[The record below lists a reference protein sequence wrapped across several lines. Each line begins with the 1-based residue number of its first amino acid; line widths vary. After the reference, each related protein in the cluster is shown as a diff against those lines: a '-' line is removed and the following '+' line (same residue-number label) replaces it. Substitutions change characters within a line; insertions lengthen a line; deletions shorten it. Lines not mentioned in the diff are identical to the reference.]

1 MSGQITVS
9 LSSEGVSCVVLL
21 RRGPVS
27 ALRRSVEFTPFVPA
41 FFCHDK
47 TLTKINLG
55 ERVCFIDEQN
65 GEGLQG
71 RDH

>member
-1 MSGQITVS
+1 MSGQIIVS

-21 RRGPVS
+21 RCGPIS

-47 TLTKINLG
+47 TLTKTNLG
-55 ERVCFIDEQN
+55 KKGFAS
-65 GEGLQG
+65 
-71 RDH
+71 

>member
-21 RRGPVS
+21 RHGPVS
-27 ALRRSVEFTPFVPA
+27 ALCRSKFTPFVPA

-47 TLTKINLG
+47 TLTKTNLKKG
-55 ERVCFIDEQN
+55 FAS
-65 GEGLQG
+65 
-71 RDH
+71 